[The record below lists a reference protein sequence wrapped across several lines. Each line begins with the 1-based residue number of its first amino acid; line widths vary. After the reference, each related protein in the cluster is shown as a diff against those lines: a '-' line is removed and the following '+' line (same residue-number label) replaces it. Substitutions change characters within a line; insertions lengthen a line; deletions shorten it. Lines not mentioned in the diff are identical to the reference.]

1 MTEKWA
7 WEFRLRCKFNV
18 HNSTGCF
25 DPSPLTECAAGI
37 NLGQVRY
44 SWGGGRDEQ
53 RASQKIPVSLI
64 HSHIPKW
71 GLVLLSSTTSALRHP
86 TQFSKPE
93 PQLLSLISPSPSCL
107 PPNMWISL
115 WLFHVSPSL
124 APTSRHLSGYGLS
137 STSLMLDFLL
147 PCSCQP
153 WNLIIPHLLFKQS
166 WRSWGMI
173 FEKKTEFTHL
183 AMQSTSFPV

>member
-53 RASQKIPVSLI
+53 RASQKNPVSLI

-71 GLVLLSSTTSALRHP
+71 GFSSSFFNYFCLTSSNSVFQARTPTVIFDFSLSLLSASKHVNLTLTLPRVSFPCPHITPPKWLWPILYFPDARFSASMQLSALKSDHTTS
-86 TQFSKPE
+86 
-93 PQLLSLISPSPSCL
+93 
-107 PPNMWISL
+107 
-115 WLFHVSPSL
+115 
-124 APTSRHLSGYGLS
+124 
-137 STSLMLDFLL
+137 
-147 PCSCQP
+147 
-153 WNLIIPHLLFKQS
+153 
-166 WRSWGMI
+166 
-173 FEKKTEFTHL
+173 
-183 AMQSTSFPV
+183 PV